1 MTLAGFHFGMID
13 IGIVVFSL
21 LFAISGFKN
30 GFVKEVLGIASFVGA
45 IALAYLLA
53 NWVENL
59 LLTST
64 PLYTL
69 LFNALKDSVF
79 TGNSLYDVVIDANQQ
94 GALSA
99 LTDGLTQIGLPGFLA
114 GPLAN
119 ILITFNGTLGGAL
132 ASTSADLILLVASY
146 VVPFLITWGLLAIIS
161 KQLVTLF
168 AKVKSLQFID
178 SVLGLGLGLGRAAIL
193 VTLVILIVIPVTF
206 VVPSV
211 DAFITSDLALD
222 NQGVFSIGKFIYTTL
237 LQLIG
242 TFLNI

>member
-59 LLTST
+59 LVTST

-79 TGNSLYDVVIDANQQ
+79 TGNSLYDVVIDGSQQ

-99 LTDGLTQIGLPGFLA
+99 LTDGLTQIGLPGLLA
-114 GPLAN
+114 SPLAN
-119 ILITFNGTLGGAL
+119 ILITFNGTLGSAL
-132 ASTSADLILLVASY
+132 ASTATDFIILITSY
-146 VVPFLITWGLLAIIS
+146 VLPFFIAWGLFAIIS
-161 KQLVTLF
+161 KQLVKLF
-168 AKVKSLQFID
+168 AGIKSLQFID

-193 VTLVILIVIPVTF
+193 VTLAVLVVIPVTF
-206 VVPSV
+206 VVPNV
-211 DAFITSDLALD
+211 NAFITSDLAL
-222 NQGVFSIGKFIYTTL
+222 NENVFSIGKFIYTSL

-242 TFLNI
+242 SFLNI